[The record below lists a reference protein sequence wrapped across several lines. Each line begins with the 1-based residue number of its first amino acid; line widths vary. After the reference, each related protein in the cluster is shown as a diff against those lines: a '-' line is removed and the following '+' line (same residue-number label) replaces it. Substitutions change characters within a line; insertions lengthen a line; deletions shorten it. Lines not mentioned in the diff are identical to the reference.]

1 MRVLMASSVPS
12 FSRMLSSASSGSRL
26 SLSTLHAAAC
36 PDCSW
41 DAERRGSAWMM
52 DKGRRRKHRAAT
64 TYITVAA
71 VASLHDGP
79 VSDTTGKTQ
88 ADDGGGLPAK

>member
-1 MRVLMASSVPS
+1 
-12 FSRMLSSASSGSRL
+12 
-26 SLSTLHAAAC
+26 
-36 PDCSW
+36 
-41 DAERRGSAWMM
+41 MM

-64 TYITVAA
+64 TYIMVAA